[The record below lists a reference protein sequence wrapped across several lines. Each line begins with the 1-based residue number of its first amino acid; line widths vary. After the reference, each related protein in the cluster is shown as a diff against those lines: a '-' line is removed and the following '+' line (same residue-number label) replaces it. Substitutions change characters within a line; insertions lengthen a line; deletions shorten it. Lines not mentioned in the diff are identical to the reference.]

1 MPHSYRSVKTA
12 ILTGAIGLHYQPIH
26 RLSDGQLLG
35 YEALARWGNVPP
47 PQIAALVEEHSL
59 ELLWVRRQLHD
70 IDKILT
76 EIYPPIWISFNLDQ
90 KVLAIESLP
99 YLLNTSPHQLGI
111 HVEVLE
117 SVKLHP
123 QAVAALKKISHKH
136 ILKADDIGSLD
147 HAWIDRLIGEH
158 AAIFHGIKLC
168 QGLTRNILTNP
179 RTAIACRV
187 FLDLAQSCQLETIAE
202 WVESEEQAQQL
213 LAWGC
218 DAGQGSLFGLAKPWE
233 YWREKYHGH

>member
-1 MPHSYRSVKTA
+1 MSHSYSSVKTA

-26 RLSDGQLLG
+26 SLRDRRLLG
-35 YEALARWGNVPP
+35 YEALARWGDLPP

-90 KVLAIESLP
+90 RVLAIESLSH
-99 YLLNTSPHQLGI
+99 LLNTSPHQLGI

-117 SVKLHP
+117 CVKLHP
-123 QAVAALKKISHKH
+123 QAVEALKKISHKH
-136 ILKADDIGSLD
+136 ILKADDIGSPD
-147 HAWIDRLIGEH
+147 HAWIDRLIGDH
-158 AAIFHGIKLC
+158 AAIFNGFKLC
-168 QGLTRNILTNP
+168 RGLTRDILTNA
-179 RTAIACRV
+179 RTAAACRL
-187 FLDLAQSCQLETIAE
+187 FLGLARSCQLETIAE

-213 LAWGC
+213 LDWGC
-218 DAGQGSLFGLAKPWE
+218 DAGQGSLFGLAQPWE
-233 YWREKYHGH
+233 YWRDRYHGQ